1 MSEVYLAFYKGR
13 KSINRPFDLLAKF
26 SDWLT
31 RKVTK
36 GDYSHCEIAI
46 KLDNGLYRCYSSSV
60 RDGGVRVKEMELPSG
75 KWDLVELDISKES
88 VMKYYLTTAGKRY
101 DWFGAIGVV
110 LKFRQARNKYFCSEW
125 CAECLGYREAWRFSP
140 NDLIAILKRG

>member
-46 KLDNGLYRCYSSSV
+46 V
-60 RDGGVRVKEMELPSG
+60 
-75 KWDLVELDISKES
+75 
-88 VMKYYLTTAGKRY
+88 
-101 DWFGAIGVV
+101 
-110 LKFRQARNKYFCSEW
+110 
-125 CAECLGYREAWRFSP
+125 
-140 NDLIAILKRG
+140 